1 MRIRLGCLC
10 ALALAL
16 VASLPARS
24 QTVPK
29 PGGEYEDTANIGFR
43 IKVPD
48 GWDFVPPQ
56 PNEQNEIGR
65 YSAGTAGV
73 LRNQKNGQPLWNCDM
88 QLLKFDRRVKPD
100 DAAVEKERFV
110 RPSIENLSAWLSNM
124 GGKWKADPKKELT
137 ISKISCVRY
146 SYSTEVSE
154 VPLRLLAYEYKVQPD
169 FDVAVVF
176 YGPGEDK
183 KWSKFENAYDTM
195 GKSFKTLALG
205 KALAGAKGTS
215 MRDLKRAALEL
226 EVASQPGWALY
237 ETPNYFII
245 SGKNDDKPFI
255 EELKE
260 RLEAIR
266 KVYEELYPA
275 SDAAKWRMNSKV
287 KKDDEPKPEAEDEDE
302 DEDEPGVEGHTEA
315 AKPVDPMEMSRCSIV
330 RICKDQEGYMTYG
343 GPPRSAGYW
352 SSYHKEL
359 VIYDDQASG
368 GRNDTWI
375 TLNHEAFHQ
384 YIYYFFGQ
392 LAPHSWYN
400 EGTGD
405 FFSGYQL
412 ERKKF
417 TLKENSWRQRE
428 VQGNIRQDLFVP
440 WKVMVRFT
448 QQQYYS
454 EQPEYGTDPGAHYA
468 QGWSMIYFLRTA
480 KKKAKCWN
488 PAWDLILGTYLQTLA
503 ETDDLDA
510 AVDKAFVGVDWDEI
524 ENCWKAY
531 TLDG

>member
-1 MRIRLGCLC
+1 MRIWLGRLCV
-10 ALALAL
+10 LALAL
-16 VASLPARS
+16 SAALPARA

-43 IKVPD
+43 IKMPD

-56 PNEQNEIGR
+56 PGERNEIGR
-65 YSAGTAGV
+65 YSAGQAGLIV
-73 LRNQKNGQPLWNCDM
+73 EPKTGRPVFACDA

-100 DAAVEKERFV
+100 DAAGEKEKFG
-110 RPSIENLSAWLSNM
+110 RPSIENFSAWISNLS
-124 GGKWKADPKKELT
+124 GTWKADPKKELT
-137 ISKISCVRY
+137 ISKVNGVRH
-146 SYSTEVSE
+146 SYLGKVNEMPV
-154 VPLRLLAYEYKVQPD
+154 RLLAYEYKVQPD

-205 KALAGAKGTS
+205 KALAGPTGTGV
-215 MRDLKRAALEL
+215 RDLKRAALQQ

-266 KVYEELYPA
+266 KEYETLYPA
-275 SDAAKWRMNSKV
+275 SKAIEWRQNAKV
-287 KKDDEPKPEAEDEDE
+287 KKDAEPKPEAD
-302 DEDEPGVEGHTEA
+302 DEPGVEGQTEA
-315 AKPVDPMEMSRCSIV
+315 EKPVDPMEMSRCSIV
-330 RICKDQEGYMTYG
+330 RICKDREGYMSYG
-343 GPPRSAGYW
+343 GSDGSAGYW

-384 YIYYFFGQ
+384 YIYYFFGE
-392 LAPHSWYN
+392 LSPHSWYN

-417 TLKENSWRQRE
+417 VLKENSWRQRE
-428 VQGNIRQDLFVP
+428 VQVNIRQDKFVP
-440 WKVMVRFT
+440 WKVIVRYT
-448 QQQYYS
+448 QPQYYAGS
-454 EQPEYGTDPGAHYA
+454 PTEYGTDISDHYA

-488 PAWDLILGTYLQTLA
+488 PAWDSILETYLRTLA
-503 ETDDLDA
+503 ETDDHDA
-510 AVDKAFVGVDWDEI
+510 AIDQAFAGVDWDEI
-524 ENCWKAY
+524 ENCWKDY